1 MSVMQELLDICSFFA
16 LLLACIEILN
26 RGLCA
31 LLLGLSAKYL
41 LCVKSRHKSYKIE
54 RLIFGSHCVPCRR
67 EPSGVLI
74 HANSIGVIPLKA
86 TSVAPFMLW
95 RSIHH
100 PKRTAI
106 AFWIS
111 FCTAGSDVVA
121 KVFLSS
127 ATQIWNTSSGLKDLI
142 CSAGRA

>member
-1 MSVMQELLDICSFFA
+1 MQELLDICSFFA
-16 LLLACIEILN
+16 LLLACIEILDG
-26 RGLCA
+26 GLCA

-41 LCVKSRHKSYKIE
+41 LCVQSRHKSYKIE

-67 EPSGVLI
+67 EPCGVFI

-106 AFWIS
+106 AFWIF
-111 FCTAGSDVVA
+111 FCTAGSDVA
-121 KVFLSS
+121 PKVFMSS
-127 ATQIWNTSSGLKDLI
+127 ATQIWNASSGLKDLI